1 MSFLKDFMHLI
12 KANFWCF
19 LESSYVLSL
28 LCKRFRDI
36 IKYIYNYVIYKYV
49 INRLI
54 YRIVLI

>member
-36 IKYIYNYVIYKYV
+36 IKYIYIYVIYKCVDFV
-49 INRLI
+49 ICDK
-54 YRIVLI
+54 